1 MPGEHVEA
9 ELVQY
14 RLEGYGRLGRHL
26 SRSASVRSSV
36 SSVRTIRQRL
46 YRIIILA
53 VGRAVRPIS
62 SMPITGCDGGV
73 LIC

>member
-1 MPGEHVEA
+1 M
-9 ELVQY
+9 
-14 RLEGYGRLGRHL
+14 EGVVASL

-53 VGRAVRPIS
+53 IGRAVRPIS
-62 SMPITGCDGGV
+62 SMPITCFDGGV